1 MVAEPLRESALIVP
15 VPDAEPAVASWRRA
29 HDPSA
34 ALGIPAHITLLYPF
48 RAPDEIDDRT
58 CANLAHLFA
67 AAAPIRLTLAGI
79 CGFRNVLY
87 LAPEPPEPL
96 DQLIRALMHRY
107 PDLLPYGGTVRDPI
121 PHLTV
126 AQIEDEAALDS
137 VMRRFA
143 TAAATSLP
151 IETTVTE
158 IHLIESGTGPWQVA
172 RRFPLGADA

>member
-1 MVAEPLRESALIVP
+1 MVTESPRETALILP
-15 VPDAEPAVASWRRA
+15 VADAEPAVARWRLT

-34 ALGIPAHITLLYPF
+34 AQGIPAHITLLYPF
-48 RAPDEIDDRT
+48 RAPDELDDRIDVD
-58 CANLAHLFA
+58 LARLFA

-96 DQLIRALMHRY
+96 DHLIRSLMARY
-107 PDLLPYGGTVRDPI
+107 PDLLPYGGAVGDPV

-126 AQIEDEAALDS
+126 AQIEDPAALDG

-143 TAAATSLP
+143 EAAAGHLP
-151 IETTVTE
+151 LETTVAE
-158 IHLIESGTGPWQVA
+158 VHLIESGGGPWRTR
-172 RRFPLGADA
+172 RRFPLGAGV